1 MEIIT
6 KEQLAGLK
14 KLQEPF
20 KESEISDLPKP
31 TKKQTDDVKQDFKQG
46 IRCEVCGG
54 WHHRNVVHLKYVG
67 HAALTKRLLEADPTW
82 NWEPVAINED
92 GTPKLDKDS
101 GMWGKLTVCGV
112 TRLGYGDAQGKK
124 GNNATKEIIGD
135 FLRNAAMRFG
145 AALDLWSKADLTRLD
160 IEDEP
165 EDDKPK
171 PQRKKQP
178 PAKKKEITAEYLE
191 SYIDEHIKGNNTPA
205 QLENA
210 WKLNIEP
217 ILKNYTETEQNKL
230 HSVYTDALAYLK
242 EDKA

>member
-67 HAALTKRLLEADPTW
+67 HAALTKRLLDADPTW
-82 NWEPVAINED
+82 NWEPVAVNED

-112 TRLGYGDAQGKK
+112 TRLGYGDAQGKN
-124 GNNATKEIIGD
+124 GPNATKEVIGD

-145 AALDLWSKADLTRLD
+145 AALDLWSKADLTKND
-160 IEDEP
+160 IE
-165 EDDKPK
+165 EDTPPSK
-171 PQRKKQP
+171 PQSKEQP
-178 PAKKKEITAEYLE
+178 PAKKKDITAEYLAT
-191 SYIDEHIKGNNTPA
+191 YIDEHIKANNTPA

-210 WKLNIEP
+210 WMLNVEP
-217 ILKNYTETEQNKL
+217 ILKNYTETEQNKI
-230 HSVYTDALAYLK
+230 HSVYTDTLAYLK
-242 EDKA
+242 EGEA